1 MYSVVITTKDRE
13 EYLTRAL
20 ESIVRSSVLPTD
32 IVIVNDGGKKIIL
45 EGFPQKEIIFTVI
58 DNPVS
63 KGANYSRNIGVQNTL
78 SEFVFFLDDDDSVTE
93 KSFETRL
100 LKFQEDNDVGLVYTG
115 IQLVSS
121 DNLDLPLR
129 KAFPVEISN
138 YHYQLLTNSNVIGS
152 TSRVGIRKSHFYEA
166 GKFDED
172 LKSLQDYDLWIRL
185 AKISKIKHDNT
196 CGVLYTVHQGG
207 SQVSSK
213 YFSYLSSGEYLLDK
227 YRKDL
232 LAYKGINKFK
242 AKVYLRVALSASS
255 SSCKYQFTYALKSF
269 FLRPSLKSLCLIV
282 IPGSLLRKCY
292 SYV

>member
-1 MYSVVITTKDRE
+1 MYSVVITTKNRE
-13 EYLTRAL
+13 EYLARAL

-32 IVIVNDGGKKIIL
+32 VVIVNDGGKKITL
-45 EGFPQKEIIFTVI
+45 EGLPKKEVIFTVI
-58 DNPVS
+58 DHPVS

-100 LKFQEDNDVGLVYTG
+100 LKLQRDNNVGLVYTG
-115 IQLVSS
+115 IQIVSS
-121 DNLDLPLR
+121 DNLDIPLR
-129 KAFPVEISN
+129 KAFPADISN

-152 TSRVGIRKSHFYEA
+152 TSRVGIRKNHFYEA

-185 AKISKIKHDNT
+185 AKVSKVTHDNA

-213 YFSYLSSGEYLLDK
+213 YLSYLSSGEYLLEK
-227 YRKDL
+227 YKKDL
-232 LAYKGINKFK
+232 LACKGVSKFK
-242 AKVYLRVALSASS
+242 ANIYLRVALSASS
-255 SSCKYQFTYALKSF
+255 SSYRYQLTYALKSF
-269 FLRPSLKSLCLIV
+269 FLRPNLKSFCLIV
-282 IPGSLLRKCY
+282 IPGSILRKYY